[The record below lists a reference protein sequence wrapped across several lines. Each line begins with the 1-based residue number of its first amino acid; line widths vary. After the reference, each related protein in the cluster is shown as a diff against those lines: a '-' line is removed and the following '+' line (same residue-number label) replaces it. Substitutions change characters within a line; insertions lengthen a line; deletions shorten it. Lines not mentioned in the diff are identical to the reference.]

1 MATKGNA
8 TALEEVNKESGI
20 NQFILIYKISSF
32 RRQKENAQDK
42 KSKSY
47 YLSDGELRQLKFFF
61 D

>member
-8 TALEEVNKESGI
+8 TALEEVNKNNVI

-32 RRQKENAQDK
+32 RRQKENAQDE

-47 YLSDGELRQLKFFF
+47 YHSDGNL
-61 D
+61 DS